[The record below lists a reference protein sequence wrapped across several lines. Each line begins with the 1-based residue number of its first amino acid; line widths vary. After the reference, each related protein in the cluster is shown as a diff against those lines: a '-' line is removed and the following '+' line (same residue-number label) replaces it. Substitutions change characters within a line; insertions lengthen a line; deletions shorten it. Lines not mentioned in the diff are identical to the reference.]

1 MAPNVL
7 LALVEHGPDLIGRLL
22 PAGGLALRAESCIPS
37 HSLWWARW
45 HEITKHRPLAS
56 TLSENAMAGSPRS
69 QDALFEQ
76 VGRVLRVISQTF
88 PLILLL
94 DDLQWV
100 DTGSASL
107 LFHLGRHL
115 ARSRILIVGAYRPEM
130 VTPDGAGRR
139 HVLQPVVN
147 ELRRDTGDILVDLDQ
162 AANRA
167 FVDALLDTE
176 PHDLGERFRDR
187 LYRLTGGHALFT
199 VELLRAM
206 KEHGD
211 LALDESGRWTEN
223 ETLDWQRWPARVD
236 AIIAE
241 RIESLRADLRAM
253 LTVAAVQ
260 GEEFTAEV
268 VASALGYNEKDTV
281 ERLSGALARELGL
294 ITPARI
300 ELLPSANSRR
310 RRSHYRF
317 RHALFQKY
325 LYDHQDDMERA
336 CLHEAVGNALEN
348 LHQGDEVALSGLS
361 PSLARHFEIAGLT
374 DKAVD
379 YLLESGRR
387 ANALA
392 AYDEALGL
400 LLPGT

>member
-1 MAPNVL
+1 MERHENGVVALGDCDAHSGVGDPYLPFREILQLLSGGTGIGLTGSALTPEHGRRLWSMVPNVL

-22 PAGGLALRAESCIPS
+22 PTSGLALRAESWIPS
-37 HSLWWARW
+37 HSLWWSRW
-45 HEITKHRPLAS
+45 HEILKHRPLMS
-56 TLSENAMAGSPRS
+56 TLDENAMAGSPQS

-130 VTPDGAGRR
+130 VTPDSAGRR

-147 ELRRDTGDILVDLDQ
+147 ELRRDTGDSLIDLDQ

-187 LYRLTGGHALFT
+187 LYRVTGGHALFT
-199 VELLRAM
+199 GQLLRAM

-223 ETLDWQRWPARVD
+223 EPSIGRGGRRVWTLSSLSASRVSG
-236 AIIAE
+236 
-241 RIESLRADLRAM
+241 RI
-253 LTVAAVQ
+253 
-260 GEEFTAEV
+260 
-268 VASALGYNEKDTV
+268 
-281 ERLSGALARELGL
+281 
-294 ITPARI
+294 
-300 ELLPSANSRR
+300 
-310 RRSHYRF
+310 
-317 RHALFQKY
+317 
-325 LYDHQDDMERA
+325 
-336 CLHEAVGNALEN
+336 
-348 LHQGDEVALSGLS
+348 SGLC
-361 PSLARHFEIAGLT
+361 
-374 DKAVD
+374 
-379 YLLESGRR
+379 
-387 ANALA
+387 
-392 AYDEALGL
+392 
-400 LLPGT
+400 